1 MNITLPEPINT
12 LIGELEEKTI
22 TNLYGTPGSGKTCV
36 CLLALAN
43 CIRNGGRVIFV
54 DTESGFSMK
63 RLKQIASDIDLT
75 KLEILEASDFAGQ
88 GNIIRSL
95 HNKEADL
102 IIVDSFVSLYRL
114 EYADPKIETIE
125 ANRELSKQMSVL
137 AKIAKEKNIS
147 VMVTAHTFKNWET
160 GEDEVVGGN
169 LLKYWS
175 KVILFFERTGRTS
188 ERKVTIAKH
197 RSLQEGKSVKL
208 DLVEAGIQP
217 AGFKLV

>member
-1 MNITLPEPINT
+1 MIITIS
-12 LIGELEEKTI
+12 GKA
-22 TNLYGTPGSGKTCV
+22 GSGKSTV
-36 CLLALAN
+36 A
-43 CIRNGGRVIFV
+43 
-54 DTESGFSMK
+54 
-63 RLKQIASDIDLT
+63 
-75 KLEILEASDFAGQ
+75 
-88 GNIIRSL
+88 
-95 HNKEADL
+95 KE
-102 IIVDSFVSLYRL
+102 
-114 EYADPKIETIE
+114 
-125 ANRELSKQMSVL
+125 L
-137 AKIAKEKNIS
+137 AKQLNLQHFSIGDIMRKMAKEKNIS